1 MTTFTLSP
9 ATLALLDADIR
20 WQLDHN
26 LATRQLG
33 TYRPLVDDP
42 LALAEYAAHQVEVL
56 LQGMLNHALYRKS
69 GSPFAALMA
78 LQDGFHAS
86 LRPEFLK
93 RFPLT
98 LGALAP
104 FMHAVWND
112 LRLSMAHGYVLKG
125 TFAEIT
131 LEGLSFKVSYAS

>member
-1 MTTFTLSP
+1 MSAFTLSP

-20 WQLDHN
+20 WQLDHH
-26 LATRQLG
+26 LASPKAKALT
-33 TYRPLVDDP
+33 PLLDDP
-42 LALAEYAAHQVEVL
+42 LTLAEHAANQVETL
-56 LQGMLNHALYRKS
+56 LQCTLNHAIYRKR
-69 GSPFAALMA
+69 GNPFNALMA

-104 FMHAVWND
+104 FMKAVWAD

-125 TFAEIT
+125 AFAEIT